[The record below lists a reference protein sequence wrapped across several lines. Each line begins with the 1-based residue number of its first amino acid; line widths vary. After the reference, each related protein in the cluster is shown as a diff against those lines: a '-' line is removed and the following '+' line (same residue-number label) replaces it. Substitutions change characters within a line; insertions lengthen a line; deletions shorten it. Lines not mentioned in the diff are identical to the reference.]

1 MFLIVTSCIKVG
13 KNEEYSH
20 PTSSL
25 RRKICRKE
33 CKSAL
38 IIEKCFALLEEKKR
52 QERGRRQK
60 KPKKR
65 KLHFRK
71 KVGPFLFL
79 NRLLIFFCCIVRAI
93 LESENEIL
101 KYYFMKTNNILN
113 NILNIKFNAGFVSCE
128 YFCNKLTRIEVL
140 NALNAI
146 YPSVQIV
153 L

>member
-1 MFLIVTSCIKVG
+1 MAGPHAPNPYQVYYSLF
-13 KNEEYSH
+13 EE
-20 PTSSL
+20 
-25 RRKICRKE
+25 R
-33 CKSAL
+33 
-38 IIEKCFALLEEKKR
+38 KR
-52 QERGRRQK
+52 QENGRQK
-60 KPKKR
+60 KQKKR
-65 KLHFRK
+65 KLRFRK